1 MPEPSKDKTR
11 RTRRAEQLDELL
23 RFTSTRSWLA
33 LVFMCVVVVLS
44 VLWGIFGRIQ
54 STVQGTA
61 LFLSAGG
68 LSQIVAKESGHVQEC
83 KVHPGDF
90 LKVGQIVA
98 TVSNPQLE
106 KQIALKKMD
115 IGEIEENR
123 VRQTQLILAKSEAQ
137 KRVFEA
143 QRLELLQKK
152 VFFERRIRAL
162 DERVRTY
169 EELLKEGAATRQSYL
184 NAKLDFEKAS
194 EESALAETNLNEL
207 ISKRRELDANVHD
220 QLFQLKFKVDTT
232 KGELETLQKKME
244 LTAIIRSDF
253 DGRVIEVL
261 VKPGQLVREG
271 QAVVTCE
278 SAGADLEVEI
288 FVPAYEGKK
297 ILPGMSLQVTPS
309 TVQREEY
316 GFITGKV
323 TTVAIFPIS
332 RDALLNSL
340 KNEKLV
346 DSLLTKGPVLSVD
359 GALDRDPS
367 TKSGFRWSSG
377 KGAEIVVTVGT
388 LGTAEV
394 VVYEQPPAALV
405 LPALKKWL
413 GI

>member
-1 MPEPSKDKTR
+1 MAEPSKVKTR
-11 RTRRAEQLDELL
+11 RTQRAEQLDELL

-33 LVFMCVVVVLS
+33 LASMCVIVALA
-44 VLWGIFGRIQ
+44 VLWGIFGRVQ

-61 LFLSAGG
+61 IFLTAGG

-83 KVHPGDF
+83 KVRPGDM
-90 LKVGQIVA
+90 LKVGETVVI
-98 TVSNPQLE
+98 VSNPQLE
-106 KQIALKKMD
+106 KQITLKRADLAEM
-115 IGEIEENR
+115 EESR
-123 VRQTQLILAKSEAQ
+123 VRQTELILAKAEAQ

-152 VFFERRIRAL
+152 VFIERRIRAL

-169 EELLKEGAATRQSYL
+169 DELLKEGAATRQSYL

-194 EESALAETNLNEL
+194 EEGALAETNLNEL
-207 ISKRRELDANVHD
+207 ISKRRELEASIHD

-232 KGELETLQKKME
+232 KGELEALQKKME
-244 LTAIIRSDF
+244 LTAAIRSDF
-253 DGRVIEVL
+253 NGRVIEVL

-278 SAGADLEVEI
+278 SAGTELEVEV

-297 ILPGMSLQVTPS
+297 ILPGMRLQVTPS

-316 GFITGKV
+316 GFIVGKV
-323 TTVAIFPIS
+323 TSVAIFPIS
-332 RDALLNSL
+332 RDGLLTSL

-346 DSLLTKGPVLSVD
+346 DSLMTQGPVLSVD
-359 GALDRDPS
+359 GSLDRDPS
-367 TKSGFRWSSG
+367 TKSGFRWSSR
-377 KGAEIVVTVGT
+377 KGAEVVVTVGT

-394 VVYEQPPAALV
+394 VVHEQPPAELV
-405 LPALKKWL
+405 LPALKKWS
-413 GI
+413 GT